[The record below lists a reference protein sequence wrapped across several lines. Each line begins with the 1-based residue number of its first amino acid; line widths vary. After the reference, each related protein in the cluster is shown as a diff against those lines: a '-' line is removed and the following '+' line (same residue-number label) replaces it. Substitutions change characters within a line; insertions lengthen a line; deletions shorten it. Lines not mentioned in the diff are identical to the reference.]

1 MARNDHPAAA
11 AVQAREEVKNR
22 QVAEYYEREAN
33 LQPTPT
39 QAENDLA
46 RVGALNHDD
55 KEDDGSEWEADAQ
68 ARVMQA
74 NLSGGPYS
82 TRRLRLARLAS
93 PVRKPLL
100 VGAALAVLGSPR
112 ASSLQTFRSSAA
124 KLPDRLRRFGGYY
137 A

>member
-22 QVAEYYEREAN
+22 QVAEFYEREAN

-39 QAENDLA
+39 QAEIDLA

-74 NLSGGPYS
+74 NLAGGPYS
-82 TRRLRLARLAS
+82 TRSLEAGPAGESGEEAAARRRG
-93 PVRKPLL
+93 PGRPRK
-100 VGAALAVLGSPR
+100 SE
-112 ASSLQTFRSSAA
+112 SE
-124 KLPDRLRRFGGYY
+124 
-137 A
+137 